1 MDLGPK
7 SQNQQCYI
15 EVSWWEFF
23 HPLGSLKLYPGLPP
37 ALLWDLSYRCIAAAP
52 WSLQDL
58 YDSPSEASLLLL
70 A

>member
-1 MDLGPK
+1 ML
-7 SQNQQCYI
+7 Y
-15 EVSWWEFF
+15 
-23 HPLGSLKLYPGLPP
+23 GSLMVGILPPPWISQTLYPGFPP
-37 ALLWDLSYRCIAAAP
+37 ALLWDLSCPCIAAAP